1 MNVRQTRYNLGLDY
15 SSLQKRK
22 FRKDCFIHERWWLS
36 RWPLGRWLGTTLQKK
51 IVVPKITCYK
61 KILFQIFF
69 LPNGDRLQHQR
80 SSQKLGVEELSDNVL
95 RLSKKCSRP
104 LVSIKVANRS
114 IVQHMGNGHR
124 LQRQR
129 LVQKFWVKN
138 LSKQCLMTFLTMFQA
153 SSVYKSCKWKLSA
166 A

>member
-1 MNVRQTRYNLGLDY
+1 MV
-15 SSLQKRK
+15 QKIFGPR
-22 FRKDCFIHERWWLS
+22 
-36 RWPLGRWLGTTLQKK
+36 K
-51 IVVPKITCYK
+51 IVVQKLFGPKKFCFK
-61 KILFQIFF
+61 NFF

-114 IVQHMGNGHR
+114 IVQHMGNGHH

-129 LVQKFWVKN
+129 SCQKFGVEK

>member
-1 MNVRQTRYNLGLDY
+1 MSEKIFGHKKILVPKIFGPR
-15 SSLQKRK
+15 
-22 FRKDCFIHERWWLS
+22 
-36 RWPLGRWLGTTLQKK
+36 K
-51 IVVPKITCYK
+51 IVVQKLFGPKKFCFK
-61 KILFQIFF
+61 NFF

-104 LVSIKVANRS
+104 LVSIKVANRG
-114 IVQHMGNGHR
+114 IVQHLQHMGNGHH
-124 LQRQR
+124 LQCQR
-129 LVQKFWVKN
+129 SCQKFGVEK

>member
-1 MNVRQTRYNLGLDY
+1 MVKKIG
-15 SSLQKRK
+15 
-22 FRKDCFIHERWWLS
+22 
-36 RWPLGRWLGTTLQKK
+36 QKK
-51 IVVPKITCYK
+51 CWSKNFLVREKLWSK
-61 KILFQIFF
+61 KIFFQNFF

-80 SSQKLGVEELSDNVL
+80 SSQKLGVEKLSDNVL

-129 LVQKFWVKN
+129 SCQKFVVEK
-138 LSKQCLMTFLTMFQA
+138 LSKQCPMTFLTMFQA

>member
-1 MNVRQTRYNLGLDY
+1 MV
-15 SSLQKRK
+15 QKIFGPR
-22 FRKDCFIHERWWLS
+22 
-36 RWPLGRWLGTTLQKK
+36 K
-51 IVVPKITCYK
+51 IVVQK
-61 KILFQIFF
+61 LFGPIKFCFKNFF

-114 IVQHMGNGHR
+114 IVQHMGNGHH

-129 LVQKFWVKN
+129 SCQKFGVEK

-166 A
+166 AYDMGTIPGRLGSGRLGSVNM

>member
-1 MNVRQTRYNLGLDY
+1 MLV
-15 SSLQKRK
+15 QKIFGPR
-22 FRKDCFIHERWWLS
+22 
-36 RWPLGRWLGTTLQKK
+36 K
-51 IVVPKITCYK
+51 IVVQKLFGPKKFCFK
-61 KILFQIFF
+61 IFF

-114 IVQHMGNGHR
+114 IVQHMGNGHH

-129 LVQKFWVKN
+129 SCQKFGVEK

>member
-1 MNVRQTRYNLGLDY
+1 MV
-15 SSLQKRK
+15 
-22 FRKDCFIHERWWLS
+22 
-36 RWPLGRWLGTTLQKK
+36 KK
-51 IVVPKITCYK
+51 IQVKKNFGPKNFWSEKNCGPKTFWSK
-61 KILFQIFF
+61 KILFQNFF

-114 IVQHMGNGHR
+114 IVQHMGNGHH

-129 LVQKFWVKN
+129 SCQKFGVEK